1 MTEFAVWAPQAA
13 RVRLRLPG
21 VADHEMRSGPG
32 GWWRVEVPAT
42 GPGTDYAFLLDD
54 DERALPDPRSAWQP
68 AGVHGPSRLFDH
80 APLEGADH
88 ARDGPQMPGNGPY

>member
-1 MTEFAVWAPQAA
+1 MTEFTVWAPEAA

-21 VADHEMRSGPG
+21 VADHDMRPGPG
-32 GWWRVEVPAT
+32 GWWRVEVPGT

-68 AGVHGPSRLFDH
+68 QGVHVLGEDQ
-80 APLEGADH
+80 
-88 ARDGPQMPGNGPY
+88 PQG